1 MSGSPPD
8 RDAPSKRSAIM
19 RAVKSKNTSAE
30 LAVRALLREFAPGY
44 RLHRRDLPGVPDI
57 AYLGRRKAI
66 FVHGCFWHGHDCPR
80 GARIPKSNGAYWR
93 DKIARN
99 RDRDATQEAVLS
111 LLGWRRLVVWECELK
126 APAHL
131 SQKLRRFLSI
141 L

>member
-1 MSGSPPD
+1 MSGSPPN

-80 GARIPKSNGAYWR
+80 GARIPKSNSAYWR

-99 RDRDATQEAVLS
+99 RDRDATQEAALS

-126 APAHL
+126 APARL
-131 SQKLRRFLSI
+131 SQKLRRFLS
-141 L
+141 LL

>member
-1 MSGSPPD
+1 MSGLPPD

-80 GARIPKSNGAYWR
+80 GVRIPKSNGAYWR

-99 RDRDATQEAVLS
+99 RDRDATQEAALS

-126 APAHL
+126 APARL

>member
-1 MSGSPPD
+1 MSGLPPD
-8 RDAPSKRSAIM
+8 RDAPRKRSAIM

-80 GARIPKSNGAYWR
+80 GVRIPKSNGAYWR

-99 RDRDATQEAVLS
+99 RDRDATQEAALS

-126 APAHL
+126 APARL

>member
-1 MSGSPPD
+1 MSGLPPD

-80 GARIPKSNGAYWR
+80 GARIPTSNGAYWR
-93 DKIARN
+93 DKIARI
-99 RDRDATQEAVLS
+99 RDRDATQEAALS

-126 APAHL
+126 APARL
-131 SQKLRRFLSI
+131 SQKLRRFLCM